1 MGTYLLK
8 FKKRNKTQY
17 FFPLLFLVGV
27 ISSCNGKKSMVLI
40 HNNDYKYWQVIDS
53 SHKTSKTLYY
63 FDKNGKWL
71 VFNYFANN
79 EFRIYKGGD
88 VFLNHEWKLIN
99 DSTFNNGI
107 DNRILSLSDTL
118 FEFINSTSGR
128 TKLKAYPDSLVPIAF
143 RKIQ

>member
-1 MGTYLLK
+1 V
-8 FKKRNKTQY
+8 F
-17 FFPLLFLVGV
+17 
-27 ISSCNGKKSMVLI
+27 I
-40 HNNDYKYWQVIDS
+40 HNNNYKFWQVLDS

-71 VFNYFANN
+71 VFNHYANN
-79 EFRIYKGGD
+79 EFRIYNGGD
-88 VFLNHEWKLIN
+88 VFLNNKWQLIN

-118 FEFINSTSGR
+118 FEFVNSTSGR
-128 TKLKAYPDSLVPIAF
+128 TILKAYPDSLVPIAF